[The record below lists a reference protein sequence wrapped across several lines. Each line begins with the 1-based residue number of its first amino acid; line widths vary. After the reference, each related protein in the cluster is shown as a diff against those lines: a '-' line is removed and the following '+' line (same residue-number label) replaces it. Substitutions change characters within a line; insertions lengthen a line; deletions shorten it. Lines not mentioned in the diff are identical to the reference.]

1 VRGLDPERALV
12 IVAGALIV
20 AEAVRAA
27 GAGEAMISETDLL
40 DGVALA
46 AAGAPILSSP
56 L

>member
-1 VRGLDPERALV
+1 MFVD
-12 IVAGALIV
+12 GALLV

-27 GAGEAMISETDLL
+27 GQAEAMISETDLL
-40 DGVALA
+40 DGVGLA